1 MMNSKSRLPQG
12 APAKGEAAAAAKAAA
27 PGPAKAPLPA
37 QPAQGPVPPLFR
49 RLDWL
54 TALATAAMVWVIYYF
69 CLAPQVTLEDSG
81 ELCTAS
87 YYAGIPHPPGYPFW
101 TIYTWLWTV
110 LVPFKNIAW
119 RVALAEGSTAALACG
134 VLALIVS
141 RGSSMLME
149 GIEELKNMTGKWEG
163 AICVVSG
170 IVAGLMLGLSGMWKE
185 SVVINR
191 ISLFGVPWL
200 LLVLALIMRWNYAP
214 HQRRYLYTAFFFLG
228 ICATIHQTLTM
239 AIMGIEIGVTAR
251 QPKLGR
257 DMFFVNSFFYIL
269 GLLAHS
275 AHMQGVF
282 DTTNPMVFRIFNG
295 VGLCSLVA
303 CVYLTIKT
311 NGLLTEW
318 FATLAS
324 FGLMTVGACFYL
336 YEAVSGMTNPPM
348 EWGYP
353 RTAEGFLHAL
363 SRGQYDK
370 LNPTDIFKDPAHFMT
385 ELGMLFTGLVDAY
398 SLVAMFF
405 ALLPLFFIFKMQK
418 RERAWIISV
427 AAIYPFLGVLLSIFL
442 NPTLDR
448 QSADL
453 VKVFFTASHALVA
466 ILIGYGMALT
476 AAFMATHYEK
486 FRRWGFAGAGVAIA
500 LALYTLFSVTAVNYF
515 GLEGKDEMS
524 LSSLPH
530 WIAQSFAPHQ
540 YGSAVIAS
548 LMLLAMTL
556 VFLVSLFIYNQRAP
570 LGITLALFAL
580 MPLYCGMSHW
590 FKSEQ
595 HNHWFGYWFGHDM
608 FTPPFVGPDGNLTY
622 DASLREA
629 AAKGPHGKMVYPE
642 MARDAV
648 LFGGT
653 DPGRFC
659 PTYMIFCESFI
670 PHDCQPKQ
678 DQHYDRRDVYIITQN
693 ALADGTYLDYIRAQF
708 NRYAQIDPPFF
719 QNILS
724 YTFPSFFH
732 GQARWLRWLDDIFEG
747 IGARVEAR
755 RATGTSW
762 FKPDQFL
769 NARSLAA
776 KLCPSGQE
784 DPLSKYLHGKLS
796 QETQHEV
803 DAKTWDETVLRRAL
817 SKDFNVILEDGNLY
831 TPERFK
837 DIKLPQLIQEAA
849 AGGNLTSN
857 NIIRLN
863 RCMLEA
869 AYPDAIVKSLGGVYP
884 DTEILTPTPD
894 DSALCFQEYY
904 GDAQRRLQHDMEF
917 PNERRQIKPGED
929 VHPDGAGHM
938 QISGQVAVM
947 SINGLLTKVIF
958 DRNPHHEF
966 YVEESFPLDWMYPYL
981 EPFGVIMKIN
991 RHPIQELSQEQIDRD
1006 HAFWSE
1012 YSRRTIGNWITYDT
1026 SVKQICDWA
1035 EDVYLRHDLS
1045 HFTGDP
1051 KFVHDDDA
1059 QKAFSK
1065 LRSSIASSIYQWRS
1079 EPQNSRSAMERPRV
1093 AKEAE
1098 FAFKQAFAYCPF
1110 SPEAVF
1116 HYMNL
1121 LLNQAPGPRVDDAI
1135 LVLETCHKLDPYN
1148 DQISYY
1154 IEQLKKSKTAPPPQ
1168 AEQVKQV
1175 IGQIQQAITLG
1186 QTNAALQSL
1195 DQLLNYPGA
1204 DQGLLIAVADGYLR
1218 LHNTTKSAQA
1228 IMRLTQIQQAM
1239 SPDQSRAVEHTL
1251 DELLNTA
1258 NADPGLLIVVAN
1270 GYLYL
1275 HNLPKSEQAVVR
1287 LTQIQPNASQPWYNL
1302 AAIQCYRGAVQE
1314 AMTSLKKS
1322 LDLNA
1327 AEIAKDPKTI
1337 NLREHLFQD
1346 PSFASLRQTAAF
1358 QAAFGAKP

>member
-1 MMNSKSRLPQG
+1 MMNSKSRPPQG
-12 APAKGEAAAAAKAAA
+12 APAKGDPAPAAKAAA
-27 PGPAKAPLPA
+27 PGPAKPSPPA

-54 TALATAAMVWVIYYF
+54 TMGVTCAIVWVIYF
-69 CLAPQVTLEDSG
+69 ICLAPQVTLEDSG

-119 RVALAEGSTAALACG
+119 RVALAEASTAAMSCG
-134 VLALIVS
+134 VLALMVS

-149 GIEELKNMTGKWEG
+149 GIEELKNIASKWEG

-170 IVAGLMLGLSGMWKE
+170 LVAGLMLGLGSSMWKE

-200 LLVLALIMRWNYAP
+200 LVVLVFIMRWNYAP
-214 HQRRYLYTAFFFLG
+214 HQRRYLYGAFFFLG

-257 DMFFVNSFFYIL
+257 DMFFLNSVFYLL
-269 GLLAHS
+269 GLLAKS
-275 AHMQGVF
+275 AHMVGMF
-282 DTTNPMVFRIFNG
+282 DATNPMVFRIFNG
-295 VGLCSLVA
+295 VGLCSLAA
-303 CVYLTIKT
+303 CVYLVIKT

-318 FATLAS
+318 KSTLAS
-324 FGLMTVGACFYL
+324 FGLMILGGCFYI

-353 RTAEGFLHAL
+353 RTVEGFWHAL
-363 SRGQYDK
+363 SRGQYDR
-370 LNPTDIFKDPAHFMT
+370 LNPTDIFKDPGHFMT
-385 ELGMLFTGLVDAY
+385 ELSMLFTGLADAY

-405 ALLPLFFIFKMQK
+405 AVLPLFFIFKMQK
-418 RERAWIISV
+418 RERSWIISI
-427 AAIYPFLGVLLSIFL
+427 AAIYPFLGVMLSIFL
-442 NPTLDR
+442 NPTPDR
-448 QSADL
+448 QNADL
-453 VKVFFTASHALVA
+453 VKVFFTASHAVVA

-476 AAFMATHYEK
+476 ASFMATHYEK

-500 LALYTLFSVTAVNYF
+500 LALYSLYSVTAVNYF
-515 GLEGKDEMS
+515 GLEGRNEMG

-548 LMLLAMTL
+548 LMLVGMTL
-556 VFLVSLFIYNQRAP
+556 VFLASLFIYNQRAP
-570 LGITLALFAL
+570 MGITLALFAL
-580 MPLYCGMSHW
+580 MPVYSGMSHW
-590 FKSEQ
+590 YKSEQ

-622 DASLREA
+622 DATLREA
-629 AAKGPHGKMVYPE
+629 AAKGRYGKMVYPE

-659 PTYMIFCESFI
+659 PTYTIFCESFI
-670 PHDCQPKQ
+670 PHDCQPEQ

-693 ALADGTYLDYIRAQF
+693 ALADGTYLDYIRAQY

-719 QNILS
+719 QNFLS
-724 YTFPSFFH
+724 GSLPGFFH
-732 GQARWLRWLDDIFEG
+732 GSSRWLRGLDDIFEG
-747 IGARVEAR
+747 IGASVEKTR
-755 RATGTSW
+755 RTGTSL

-776 KLCPSGQE
+776 KLRQGGHE
-784 DPLSKYLHGKLS
+784 DPLAKYLYGKLS
-796 QETQHEV
+796 QETQHVV
-803 DAKTWDETVLRRAL
+803 DSNADEAALRRAL
-817 SKDFNVILEDGNLY
+817 SKDLNVMLAAENIY
-831 TPERFK
+831 APERFK
-837 DIKLPQLIQEAA
+837 DIKLPPLIQEAA
-849 AGGNLTSN
+849 AAGNLTSN

-863 RCMLEA
+863 RRMLEE

-894 DSALCFQEYY
+894 DSGRCFNDYY
-904 GDAQRRLQHDMEF
+904 YDAQRRLQHDIDF
-917 PNERRQIKPGED
+917 PNERRQVKPGED
-929 VHPDGAGHM
+929 VKTDGAGHL
-938 QISGQVAVM
+938 QISGQIAVM

-981 EPFGVIMKIN
+981 EPFGIIMKID
-991 RHPIQELSQEQIDRD
+991 RHPIQELSQEVIDKD
-1006 HAFWSE
+1006 HVFWSE

-1026 SVKQICDWA
+1026 TVKQICDWA

-1051 KFVHDDDA
+1051 KFVHDDDG

-1079 EPQNSRSAMERPRV
+1079 EPQNSRSATERPRV
-1093 AKEAE
+1093 TKEAE

-1116 HYMNL
+1116 HFMNL
-1121 LLNQAPGPRVDDAI
+1121 LLNQAPSRVDDAI
-1135 LVLETCHKLDPYN
+1135 LLLETCHKLDPYSE
-1148 DQISYY
+1148 QISYY
-1154 IEQLKKSKTAPPPQ
+1154 IEQLKKSKTVAPP
-1168 AEQVKQV
+1168 AEQIKQALA
-1175 IGQIQQAITLG
+1175 QIQQAIARG
-1186 QTNAALQSL
+1186 QTNVAEQIL
-1195 DQLLNYPGA
+1195 DQLLNFAGA
-1204 DQGLLIAVADGYLR
+1204 DPGTLITVADSYLR
-1218 LHNTTKSAQA
+1218 LHNTAKSAQA
-1228 IMRLTQIQQAM
+1228 MAHLAQIQQALP
-1239 SPDQSRAVEHTL
+1239 PDQSHAAEQIL
-1251 DELLNTA
+1251 DQLLNSA
-1258 NADPGLLIVVAN
+1258 GADPGLLIVVAN
-1270 GYLYL
+1270 GYLRL
-1275 HNLPKSEQAVVR
+1275 HNMAKSEQAIVR
-1287 LTQIQPNASQPWYNL
+1287 LTQIQPNVSQPWYNL
-1302 AAIQCYRGAVQE
+1302 AAIQSYRSAVPE
-1314 AMTSLKKS
+1314 ALTSLKKA

-1327 AEIAKDPKTI
+1327 AEIAKDPKML
-1337 NLREHLFQD
+1337 NLRAYMFQD
-1346 PSFASLRQTAAF
+1346 PTFAQLRQTAAF
-1358 QAAFGAKP
+1358 QAEFGSKP

>member
-1 MMNSKSRLPQG
+1 MNSKSRPPQG
-12 APAKGEAAAAAKAAA
+12 APTKGDAAPAAKAAA
-27 PGPAKAPLPA
+27 TAPAKPAPLA

-54 TALATAAMVWVIYYF
+54 TALATVAIVWVIYF
-69 CLAPQVTLEDSG
+69 ICLAPQVTLEDSG

-119 RVALAEGSTAALACG
+119 RVALAEASTAAMSCG
-134 VLALIVS
+134 VLSLIVS

-170 IVAGLMLGLSGMWKE
+170 IVAGLMMGLGSSMWKE

-191 ISLFGVPWL
+191 ISLFGVPWM

-214 HQRRYLYTAFFFLG
+214 HQRRYLFTAFFFLG

-257 DMFFVNSFFYIL
+257 DMFFLNSVCYLL
-269 GLLAHS
+269 GFAAHA
-275 AHMQGVF
+275 AHMQGAF
-282 DTTNPMVFRIFNG
+282 DTTNRMVFQIFNG
-295 VGLCSLVA
+295 VGLCSLAA

-318 FATLAS
+318 KSTLAS
-324 FGLMTVGACFYL
+324 FGLLTGGACFYL

-370 LNPTDIFKDPAHFMT
+370 LNPTDVFKDPAHFMT
-385 ELGMLFTGLVDAY
+385 ELSMLFTGLADAY

-405 ALLPLFFIFKMQK
+405 ALLPLFFLFKMQK

-427 AAIYPFLGVLLSIFL
+427 AAIYPFLGVMLSIFL
-442 NPTLDR
+442 NPTPDR

-453 VKVFFTASHALVA
+453 VKVFFTASHAVVA

-486 FRRWGFAGAGVAIA
+486 FRRWGFVGAGVAVA
-500 LALYTLFSVTAVNYF
+500 LALYSLFSVTAVNYF

-548 LMLLAMTL
+548 LMLVGMTL
-556 VFLVSLFIYNQRAP
+556 IFLATLFIYNQRAP

-580 MPLYCGMSHW
+580 MPLYSGMSHW

-595 HNHWFGYWFGHDM
+595 RNHWFGYWFGHDM
-608 FTPPFVGPDGNLTY
+608 FTPPFVGPDGKLTY
-622 DASLREA
+622 DATLREA
-629 AAKGPHGKMVYPE
+629 AATGPYGKMVYPE

-659 PTYMIFCESFI
+659 PTYTIFCESFI
-670 PHDCQPKQ
+670 PHDCQPEQ

-693 ALADGTYLDYIRAQF
+693 ALADGTYLDYIRAQY

-732 GQARWLRWLDDIFEG
+732 GPARWLRWLDGIFEG
-747 IGARVEAR
+747 IGARVEKGR
-755 RATGTSW
+755 RTGTSW

-769 NARSLAA
+769 NARGLAA
-776 KLCPSGQE
+776 KLCQGGQQ
-784 DPLSKYLHGKLS
+784 DPLAKYLYGKLR
-796 QETQHEV
+796 QQTQPAV
-803 DAKTWDETVLRRAL
+803 DAKADEAAVRSDL
-817 SKDFNVILEDGNLY
+817 SKDFNGLLERENMYSPD
-831 TPERFK
+831 RFK
-837 DIKLPQLIQEAA
+837 DIKLPPLIQEAA

-857 NIIRLN
+857 NVIRLN
-863 RCMLEA
+863 RRMLEE
-869 AYPDAIVKSLGGVYP
+869 AYPDAMVKSLGGVYP
-884 DTEILTPTPD
+884 DTEIITPTPE
-894 DSALCFQEYY
+894 DSSLCFNEYY
-904 GDAQRRLQHDMEF
+904 LDAQRRMQHDLDF
-917 PNERRQIKPGED
+917 PNERRQIKPNED
-929 VHPDGAGHM
+929 VHPDGAGHL
-938 QISGQVAVM
+938 QISGQIAVM

-958 DRNPHHEF
+958 DRNPRHEF

-981 EPFGVIMKIN
+981 EPFGVIMRIN
-991 RHPIQELSQEQIDRD
+991 RHPIQELPQDVIDRD

-1026 SVKQICDWA
+1026 TVKQICDWA

-1045 HFTGDP
+1045 HFTGDA
-1051 KFVHDDDA
+1051 KFVRDDDA

-1098 FAFKQAFAYCPF
+1098 FALKQAFAYCPF

-1116 HYMNL
+1116 HFMNL
-1121 LLNQAPGPRVDDAI
+1121 LLNQPPPRVDEAI
-1135 LVLETCHKLDPYN
+1135 LLLETCHKLDPYN
-1148 DQISYY
+1148 EQISYY
-1154 IEQLKKSKTAPPPQ
+1154 IEQLKKSKTALPA
-1168 AEQVKQV
+1168 AEQVRQAVAQV
-1175 IGQIQQAITLG
+1175 QQDITAG
-1186 QTNAALQSL
+1186 QTNAAAQLL
-1195 DQLLNYPGA
+1195 DQLLNVAGA
-1204 DQGLLIAVADGYLR
+1204 DTGTLIAVAEGYLR
-1218 LHNTTKSAQA
+1218 LHNTAKSGQA
-1228 IMRLTQIQQAM
+1228 MMRLSQTQQAL
-1239 SPDQSRAVEHTL
+1239 SQDQSKAAEQIL
-1251 DELLNTA
+1251 DKLLNPA
-1258 NADPGLLIVVAN
+1258 EADQGVLIAVAN
-1270 GYLYL
+1270 GYLHL
-1275 HNLPKSEQAVVR
+1275 HNLAKSEQAVVR
-1287 LTQIQPNASQPWYNL
+1287 LTQIQPTSSQPWYNL
-1302 AAIQCYRGAVQE
+1302 AVIQSYRGTVPE
-1314 AMTSLKKS
+1314 ALASLKKS
-1322 LDLNA
+1322 LELNA

-1346 PSFASLRQTAAF
+1346 PTFAQLRQTPAF
-1358 QAAFGAKP
+1358 QAAFGSKP